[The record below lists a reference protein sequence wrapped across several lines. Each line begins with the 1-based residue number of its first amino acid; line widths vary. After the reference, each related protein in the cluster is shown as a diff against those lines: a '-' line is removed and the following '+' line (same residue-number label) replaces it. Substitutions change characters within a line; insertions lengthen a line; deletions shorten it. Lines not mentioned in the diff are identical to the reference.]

1 MSRVARKTRHIPA
14 HLLNG
19 FAVLLLTSWGALAL
33 WFQSSQHS
41 VVRWV
46 AIVVWSALGVS
57 VVLSLSGLFGRKRRN
72 ITGFVFVLATACLL
86 LWWGTLRPSHQ
97 RAWADDVAQL
107 LEARVE
113 GNHVHLKNVRNFEW
127 RSETDYTPR

>member
-46 AIVVWSALGVS
+46 AILVWSALVTCPPPAVPG
-57 VVLSLSGLFGRKRRN
+57 
-72 ITGFVFVLATACLL
+72 
-86 LWWGTLRPSHQ
+86 
-97 RAWADDVAQL
+97 
-107 LEARVE
+107 
-113 GNHVHLKNVRNFEW
+113 
-127 RSETDYTPR
+127 